1 MQLIIL
7 LQLESILDINITQTG
22 IDECVTAAC
31 THSSGCVSKHEQ
43 NHVPTITTAGSV
55 SLVSVTVLSHAVCG
69 CAAREN
75 PHLSCSSYQ
84 TNPCLNGGTCVDTDL
99 GYRLV
104 KLHKV
109 CKHNASSADCIEG
122 WVKASGTITSCLPTV
137 ANLSFVI
144 LHTKVLQ
151 KNLYS
156 WVHIIYVQHS
166 LQENLGNI
174 PGCTNSINA
183 TLQNAL
189 SLCSLP

>member
-1 MQLIIL
+1 MQLILL

-22 IDECVTAAC
+22 IDECVTADC
-31 THSSGCVSKHEQ
+31 THSGGCISKHEQ

-109 CKHNASSADCIEG
+109 CKHNACSADSKEDES
-122 WVKASGTITSCLPTV
+122 K
-137 ANLSFVI
+137 
-144 LHTKVLQ
+144 LQ
-151 KNLYS
+151 KP
-156 WVHIIYVQHS
+156 S
-166 LQENLGNI
+166 LHV
-174 PGCTNSINA
+174 
-183 TLQNAL
+183 
-189 SLCSLP
+189 LPLWQI